1 MVTNRKRLWV
11 LLFAVVAIL
20 AVILLAASFR
30 DLEFSEGRPLSWLRG
45 AESEMGSGAT
55 SSRSKFFEY
64 VYTALYFLAILLLPF
79 SIIYVI
85 LSPEARKRVLKNL
98 GLLLW
103 LIALVLLMI
112 KRPEFFEQLQGQ
124 GGEQWPL
131 EDVPFPEVELAAAP
145 SDALVWL
152 ITLIFALLI
161 AAGLVAV
168 VWFVWNRTRR
178 PSGPL
183 EQLSQEA
190 QEALR
195 ALQAGAD
202 LKDTVLRC
210 YFEMSRILMEQRGIV
225 RDEAMTPREFEESLG
240 QAGLPDEPV
249 RQLTRLFEA
258 VRYGTL
264 VPGGLQE
271 RQAVD
276 CLNAIAKACERAM

>member
-11 LLFAVVAIL
+11 LLFAAIAIL
-20 AVILLAASFR
+20 AVILLSASFR
-30 DLEFSEGRPLSWLRG
+30 DLEFSEGRPLSWQRE
-45 AESEMGSGAT
+45 AESGIGGRGTA
-55 SSRSKFFEY
+55 SRSKFFEY
-64 VYTALYFLAILLLPF
+64 VYTALYFLAILLLPI

-85 LSPEARKRVLKNL
+85 LSPDARRRVLKSL

-103 LIALVLLMI
+103 LLALALLMI

-124 GGEQWPL
+124 EAEQWPL
-131 EDVPFPEVELAAAP
+131 EDVPFPELELAAAP

-152 ITLIFALLI
+152 ITLVFALLV
-161 AAGLVAV
+161 AAGLVAA
-168 VWFVWNRTRR
+168 VWFIWNRTRR
-178 PSGPL
+178 PPGPL

-190 QEALR
+190 QEALY

-202 LKDTVLRC
+202 LKDTVLHC
-210 YFEMSRILMEQRGIV
+210 YFEMSRILMEQKGIV

-240 QAGLPDEPV
+240 EAGLPDEPV

-264 VPGGLQE
+264 VPGGHQE

-276 CLNAIAKACERAM
+276 CLNAIAEACERAA